1 MLGIYCRTSKARKEK
16 YTIENQKDSGIICAQ
31 KLGVPYRIYI
41 DDGVSGTTDESIRG
55 GLSDL
60 FRDMKSKEIS
70 AVYVIDQSR
79 VERDTTT
86 WQIFVSLCLNNKILY
101 YPGGSIL
108 DLDNPTNKMYANL
121 MSVVNSYY
129 SEITSRK
136 VKDANAKKVKVGKT
150 HGLKPYGY
158 IRDISN
164 NYVIC
169 EEEAKIVKRMFEL
182 SLSGIGAYYIAKIL
196 NGEGVPTKF
205 SKNFKGTITR
215 KDPYTKK
222 IKLFEKSKIIW
233 RGNVISDILKNPI
246 YKGTRIWQKHEDNI
260 EFKDGKKIKTKKVV
274 EVITTE
280 NHVPP
285 IVDKELWEKVQ
296 SNFQKNKKN
305 VGPKEKYN
313 YLLNGIINCS
323 ICGGEYRGKK
333 RPKGNDDSYKCS
345 KNGGDKSVKC
355 SNRGISIPR
364 LETFIIRLLI
374 LDNDSY
380 KLFENIPNKESN
392 IQTYSNQLHNKQKEL
407 DKISKQIKN
416 LISLASSLGEN
427 KSMSEIS
434 DELANFSKK
443 KDRITED
450 IQELEKKIR
459 HESSGSFDELLK
471 KNSEVLNS
479 ISEKFDNISNFDA
492 IKKITHELIEAI
504 SVLFVS
510 EDNYYYIEIMLKGKE
525 NPIKAHTDKNSDWWV
540 ISGSKSNTDIND
552 FDLPDSLKGNGIGIE
567 MIEGLI
573 YRYDKHIPKEKY
585 FNFN

>member
-16 YTIENQKDSGIICAQ
+16 YTIENQKDNGIKCAQ
-31 KLGVPYRIYI
+31 KLKVAYRIYV
-41 DDGVSGTTDESIRG
+41 DDGISGTTDDSIRG

-79 VERDTTT
+79 VERDTVT
-86 WQIFVSLCLNNKILY
+86 WQFFVSLCLNNKILY
-101 YPGGSIL
+101 YPGGSML
-108 DLDNPTNKMYANL
+108 DLDNPTNRMYANL
-121 MSVVNSYY
+121 MSVVNAYY

-158 IRDISN
+158 IRDTLN
-164 NYVIC
+164 NYVIFD
-169 EEEAKIVKRMFEL
+169 EEAKIVKRMFEL

-196 NGEGVPTKF
+196 NEEGVPTKF
-205 SKNFKGTITR
+205 SKNFKGTIIR
-215 KDPYTKK
+215 KDAYTKK
-222 IKLFEKSKIIW
+222 IKLFEKSTIIW
-233 RGNVISDILKNPI
+233 RGNVIGDILKNPI
-246 YKGTRIWQKHEDNI
+246 YKGTRIWNRYEDNI
-260 EFKDGKKIKTKKVV
+260 EFENGKKIKTKKIV

-313 YLLNGIINCS
+313 YLLNGIVTCS
-323 ICGGEYRGKK
+323 ICGCDYRGKK
-333 RPKGNDDSYKCS
+333 RPKGNDNSYKCS
-345 KNGGDKSVKC
+345 KNGDKTVKC

-364 LETFIIRLLI
+364 LETFIIRLLM

-380 KLFENIPNKESN
+380 KLFENLPNKESN
-392 IQTYSNQLHNKQKEL
+392 IETYTNQLHKKQKEL
-407 DKISKQIKN
+407 DKISNQIKN
-416 LISLASSLGEN
+416 LILLASNLGEN
-427 KSMSEIS
+427 NSMSEIK

-443 KDRITED
+443 KGKINDN
-450 IQELEKKIR
+450 IQELEEKIKN
-459 HESSGSFDELLK
+459 ESAGSFDELLK
-471 KNSEVLNS
+471 KNSKVLNS
-479 ISEKFDNISNFDA
+479 VSEKLNNISNFDA
-492 IKKITHELIEAI
+492 IKKIIHELFESI

-525 NPIKAHTDKNSDWWV
+525 NPIKAQTDKNSDWWV
-540 ISGSKSNTDIND
+540 ISGSKSNTDINN
-552 FDLPDSLKGNGIGIE
+552 FDTPDSIKPFLTGGS
-567 MIEGLI
+567 I
-573 YRYDKHIPKEKY
+573 YRYDKHIQKESY
-585 FNFN
+585 FSFN

>member
-16 YTIENQKDSGIICAQ
+16 YTIENQKDNGIKCAQ
-31 KLGVPYRIYI
+31 KLGVSYRIYV
-41 DDGVSGTTDESIRG
+41 DDGISGTTDDSIRG

-79 VERDTTT
+79 VERDTLT
-86 WQIFVSLCLNNKILY
+86 WQFFVSLCLNNKISY
-101 YPGGSIL
+101 YPGGSML
-108 DLDNPTNKMYANL
+108 DLDNPTNRMYANL

-136 VKDANAKKVKVGKT
+136 VKDANAKKVKIGKT

-158 IRDISN
+158 EKDTLN
-164 NYVIC
+164 NYVIFD
-169 EEEAKIVKRMFEL
+169 EEAKIVRRMFEF
-182 SLSGIGAYYIAKIL
+182 SLSGIGAYSIAKIL
-196 NGEGVPTKF
+196 NEEGVPTKF
-205 SKNFKGTITR
+205 SKNFKGTIIR

-233 RGNVISDILKNPI
+233 RGNVIGDILKNPI
-246 YKGTRIWQKHEDNI
+246 YKGTRIWNRYEDNI
-260 EFKDGKKIKTKKVV
+260 EFQNGKKIKTKKIV

-313 YLLNGIINCS
+313 YLLNGIVRCS
-323 ICGGEYRGKK
+323 ICSCEYRGKK
-333 RPKGNDDSYKCS
+333 RPKGNDNSYKCS
-345 KNGGDKSVKC
+345 KNGDKTVKC

-392 IQTYSNQLHNKQKEL
+392 IQNYSNQLLAKQREL
-407 DKISKQIKN
+407 DNISKQIKN
-416 LISLASSLGEN
+416 LILLASNLGEN
-427 KSMSEIS
+427 NLMSEIK

-443 KDRITED
+443 KGRITEE
-450 IQELEKKIR
+450 IQELEEKIKN
-459 HESSGSFDELLK
+459 ESAGSFDELLK
-471 KNSEVLNS
+471 KNSKVLNS
-479 ISEKFDNISNFDA
+479 VSEKLNNISNFEA
-492 IKKITHELIEAI
+492 IKKIIHELIESV
-504 SVLFVS
+504 SVLFVP
-510 EDNYYYIEIMLKGKE
+510 EDNYYFLEIMLKGKKD
-525 NPIKAHTDKNSDWWV
+525 IVKAYTDTDPDWWV
-540 ISGSKSNTDIND
+540 IQGKRSEIDIND
-552 FDLPDSLKGNGIGIE
+552 FDTPDSLKPSLTGVSY
-567 MIEGLI
+567 
-573 YRYDKHIPKEKY
+573 YRYSKHIPKESY
-585 FNFN
+585 LSFN

>member
-16 YTIENQKDSGIICAQ
+16 YTIENQKDNGIKCAQ
-31 KLGVPYRIYI
+31 KLGFPYRIYV
-41 DDGVSGTTDESIRG
+41 DDGISGTTDDSIRG

-79 VERDTTT
+79 VERDTLT
-86 WQIFVSLCLNNKILY
+86 WQFFVSLCLNNKISY
-101 YPGGSIL
+101 YPGGSVL
-108 DLDNPTNKMYANL
+108 DLDNPTNRMYANL

-136 VKDANAKKVKVGKT
+136 VKDANAKKVRMGKT

-158 IRDISN
+158 EKDTLN
-164 NYVIC
+164 NYVIF
-169 EEEAKIVKRMFEL
+169 EDEAKIVRRMFEL
-182 SLSGIGAYYIAKIL
+182 SLSGIGAYTIANIL

-233 RGNVISDILKNPI
+233 RGNVIGDILKNPI
-246 YKGTRIWQKHEDNI
+246 YKGTRIWNRYEDNI
-260 EFKDGKKIKTKKVV
+260 EFENGKKIKTKKVV
-274 EVITTE
+274 EVIITE

-285 IVDKELWEKVQ
+285 IVDIELWEKVQ

-313 YLLNGIINCS
+313 YLLNGIIRCS
-323 ICGGEYRGKK
+323 ICGSEYIGKK
-333 RPKGNDDSYKCS
+333 RPKGNDNAYKCS
-345 KNGGDKSVKC
+345 KNGDKSVKC

-392 IQTYSNQLHNKQKEL
+392 LQTYSNQLYTKQKEL
-407 DKISKQIKN
+407 DNISKQIKN
-416 LISLASSLGEN
+416 LILLASSLGEN
-427 KSMSEIS
+427 NSMDEIK
-434 DELANFSKK
+434 DQLANFSKK
-443 KDRITED
+443 KGKISDA
-450 IQELEKKIR
+450 IQELEEKIR
-459 HESSGSFDELLK
+459 NESAGSFDELLK
-471 KNSEVLNS
+471 NNSKVLNS
-479 ISEKFDNISNFDA
+479 ISEKLNNISNFDS
-492 IKKITHELIEAI
+492 IKKIIHTLIESI

-510 EDNYYYIEIMLKGKE
+510 EDNYYYIEIMLKGKQ
-525 NPIKAHTDKNSDWWV
+525 NPINAYTDKNSDWWV
-540 ISGSKSNTDIND
+540 ISGSKSNTDINE
-552 FDLPDSLKGNGIGIE
+552 FDLPDSLKANRIGIE

-573 YRYDKHIPKEKY
+573 YRYEKNIPKEKY